1 MHGLFMSD
9 ILMLSLLV
17 LRRTSLLRRAATQAS
32 KLCSFDTSAAT
43 VFIQAQDFK
52 SAVEM
57 IDLANTW
64 PYVWGALNVS

>member
-43 VFIQAQDFK
+43 AKKIQQAQDFK

-57 IDLANTW
+57 IDLADTW
-64 PYVWGALNVS
+64 P

>member
-17 LRRTSLLRRAATQAS
+17 LRRTFLLRRAATQAS

-43 VFIQAQDFK
+43 AKKIQAQDFK
-52 SAVEM
+52 RAVEM
-57 IDLANTW
+57 IDLADTW
-64 PYVWGALNVS
+64 P

>member
-43 VFIQAQDFK
+43 AKKIQQAQDFK
-52 SAVEM
+52 RAVEM
-57 IDLANTW
+57 IDLADTW
-64 PYVWGALNVS
+64 P